1 MMVAKIFPILPLFA
15 ASFAAE
21 IPAFAADPATATLP
35 DEAAPADA
43 PAIVAPAATDA
54 RYTTT
59 QEMKIETR
67 LTAFFLERA
76 HILEKKIA
84 ETDMTALIETDCSAL
99 DSTRSIF
106 LQSDVD
112 ALKTRF
118 APTLADYLAR
128 GNLHAGFTI
137 YKLFLLRL
145 DERLAKIDER
155 LQKPETFNLDRDDE
169 LKLNRKEKIWPA
181 DKAAADALWEQRL
194 TNELITELLSGNDDD
209 DSAAETT
216 EKSETAKSKDS
227 AAGTADAD
235 VAAKSK
241 ALAEPTPEN
250 IAAACKKMRERYA
263 KLRTNLTLEPWEV
276 EEIFLNALTSQYDP
290 HTSFFSKQSMEEF
303 EIMMRNSLCGI
314 GAVLTMSDGYC
325 TIREIMPGSPVE
337 RSGKISVG
345 DRIIAVGTTEKNELV
360 DVVGIR
366 LNRIVRMLRGE
377 KGVPVRLLV
386 ESGNDRSRRFVTL
399 IRDEIKLTEQLAS
412 AEIFIVPTENETVPV
427 GVITLPSFYGK
438 DRAAESAFSTAEDVK
453 ELIRKLKF
461 ANIRALVLDLRRNG
475 GGYLNEA
482 IDLLELFVGP
492 DVPALQTK
500 GMSGR
505 AETLVTG
512 GSILGPAKSLF
523 SSEPEWSGPML
534 VLVSKLSA
542 SASEIVAGALQ
553 DNRRAIIVGDPHTH
567 GKGSVQEVIP
577 FKVYDSSLNASIKLT
592 RSKWYAPSGNSIQI
606 RGVSADIVTPSVYS
620 VLPVGEG
627 DLERPLPW
635 DSVPSV
641 LDDPAKTPTWM
652 SAPISPELIKILDE
666 NSRRRQAELPEF
678 LTHHRTVAWFKEKE
692 EKKSVPLSLKKRLA
706 MRESDR
712 AFSDFVKAE
721 YTTLEAETGYE
732 KHEVKLDSAVEQQ
745 KESDANA
752 AKKSSLLSGGNSALP
767 GMISSSDDEKDW
779 PDYDVLLRES
789 VRIAADWVELV
800 DAQKKSTESTDV
812 PAEKAVGETAEE
824 AVPAK

>member
-15 ASFAAE
+15 APFAAE

-35 DEAAPADA
+35 DEAALAAA

-145 DERLAKIDER
+145 DERLAKVDDR

-169 LKLNRKEKIWPA
+169 LKLNRKEKVWPA

-209 DSAAETT
+209 DAA
-216 EKSETAKSKDS
+216 
-227 AAGTADAD
+227 AAGTTDTD

-800 DAQKKSTESTDV
+800 DAQKKSAGSTDV
-812 PAEKAVGETAEE
+812 PAEKAVGETVEE